1 VSTADQ
7 DDVIRF
13 LESPATHAGAAVER
27 VDTHASIVFLAG
39 SRAWKLKRAVRYD
52 YLDYLTVDRR
62 RAMCERELA
71 INRRTA
77 PALYRRVLAITREP
91 RGLALG
97 GDGPAVDWV
106 IEMERF
112 ESDALF
118 DRLAARG
125 ALPLALMTPLA
136 DSIAA
141 LHTVAERRTDHGGR
155 AGMAWVIDG
164 NAAAFDQAGI
174 FDRAAGDDL
183 TRAAHQALERCA
195 GILDARRDAGF
206 VRQCHGDLHLRNIV
220 LIDSR
225 PTLFDAIEFNDEIA
239 CVDVMYDLAFLLM
252 DVLRRTLPAH
262 ANAILNRYL
271 RETGDIDALA
281 LLPLFLSCR
290 AAIRA
295 KTSAAAAA
303 LAADAGRQR
312 ALEGAARDY
321 LQTATGYLQPA
332 PPTLV
337 AVGGFSGSGKS
348 TLAQAL
354 APMVGRQ
361 PGAVVIRSDEIRKRV
376 CGVAPLTRL
385 GAEGYAPAVS
395 ARVYEEACLQAGRVL
410 RTGHSAVVDAV
421 FARPADRAAI
431 EQVGAGSGA
440 PFLGL
445 WLEAP
450 QPVLTARVAAR
461 RDDVSDADAAVIG
474 AQLAAGIGDVTWER
488 FDTSRTLPAV
498 VDAAQSSLRRRLGMT
513 RDRCSHARSR

>member
-1 VSTADQ
+1 MNTADQ

-13 LESPATHAGAAVER
+13 LESPATHGGAAVER

-52 YLDYLTVDRR
+52 YLDYSTVDRR

-77 PALYRRVLAITREP
+77 PALYRRVMAVTHAPDGR
-91 RGLALG
+91 LALG
-97 GDGPAVDWV
+97 GDGPAADWV

-112 ESDALF
+112 DSDALF
-118 DRLAARG
+118 DRLASRE

-136 DSIAA
+136 TAIAA
-141 LHTVAERRTDHGGR
+141 LHAAAERRTDHGGR
-155 AGMAWVIDG
+155 AGMAWMIDG
-164 NAAAFDQAGI
+164 NASAFVQAGI
-174 FDRAAGDDL
+174 FDRAAAEEL
-183 TRAAHQALERCA
+183 TRAARQELERRA
-195 GILDARRDAGF
+195 PMLDTRRDAGF

-220 LIDSR
+220 LIDGR

-252 DVLRRTLPAH
+252 DLLRRTLPAH
-262 ANAILNRYL
+262 GNAIVNGYL

-303 LAADAGRQR
+303 LAPDAGRR
-312 ALEGAARDY
+312 GALELAARDY
-321 LQTATGYLQPA
+321 LQMAAGCLHPA

-354 APMVGRQ
+354 APMVAPP

-376 CGVAPLTRL
+376 CGVAPLKRL

-395 ARVYEEACLQAGRVL
+395 ARVYEEACVQAARVL
-410 RTGHSAVVDAV
+410 RAGHSAVVDAV
-421 FARPADRAAI
+421 FARPHDRAAI
-431 EQVGAGSGA
+431 EQVATGTGA

-450 QPVLTARVAAR
+450 EPVLTARVVAR
-461 RDDVSDADAAVIG
+461 RDDVSDADAAVIR

-488 FDTSRTLPAV
+488 LDTSRTLPAV
-498 VDAAQSSLRRRLGMT
+498 LDMAHSSLRRGVRQ
-513 RDRCSHARSR
+513 DR